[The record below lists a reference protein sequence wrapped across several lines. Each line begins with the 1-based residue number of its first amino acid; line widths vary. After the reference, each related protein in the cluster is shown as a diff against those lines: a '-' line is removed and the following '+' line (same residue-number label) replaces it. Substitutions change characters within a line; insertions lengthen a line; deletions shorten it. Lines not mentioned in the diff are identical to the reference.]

1 MSYKMIENVLKM
13 FQNML
18 KYMKVE
24 KKLKNVFRKF
34 QNLVYSHVLNKRV
47 WAYSFMKFAQ
57 NDHPTRLFGPIYLFG
72 TWKYYAQEEKKNHS

>member
-1 MSYKMIENVLKM
+1 MIENVLKM

-34 QNLVYSHVLNKRV
+34 QNMMFQNNDLKKTLAKSNKV
-47 WAYSFMKFAQ
+47 
-57 NDHPTRLFGPIYLFG
+57 T
-72 TWKYYAQEEKKNHS
+72 KN